1 MSLSA
6 PQLSRRL
13 LRRVLLVTCG
23 ASLLLGLVFVLLY
36 RAEREHDRRHTAML
50 LNATLQVAWE
60 NAMLT
65 SDHSGL
71 DTLLQGLGRLP
82 GVEAVRVLAPDGE
95 VRFADRAELRGTHLP
110 ALPLAAGSTR
120 VEALDTADGP
130 RLRALTPVPNRPGC
144 AGCHGDP
151 AAQPLNGVLV
161 VDYDVAPV
169 DAGTQRSAWLF
180 LLAGLAV
187 IAATATTLWF
197 SLRRE
202 VLRPLADIS
211 RTAVRLAEGALAER
225 VPVHRDDEL
234 GQTAHSVNR
243 MADELARRLAQAEA
257 ARKSMHQLVD
267 SLPLGVRVIRQR
279 DMQVLLA
286 NRAYFAQ
293 LGRRAD
299 EVIDRP
305 CHASSHAR
313 ATPCAPTLVV
323 CPVVELSEPGQHIKT
338 VQRFQHAD
346 GRPLSV
352 EVHAVCIEL
361 ANDST
366 QPELRERCIVESVVD
381 LGQAVKVSHEQR
393 LSELGMLAAGIAHE
407 IHNPLAS
414 VRLGVQ
420 GLLHDLEHGRL
431 DQHELH
437 PAARHA
443 LAVVDDY
450 LRLIDSEI
458 DKCIAVTRRLLQLA
472 RAPSSVPQLVDV
484 GTVLGDTLSLLA
496 WDAEARR
503 IVQRFGVGAEVADS
517 GRVLADE
524 AELRMVFLNL
534 MQNAHHAMPEGGTLS
549 CHVSLA
555 DGQCHVDIEDSGVGM
570 DAATLERIFDP
581 FFSRR
586 ADGVTGTG
594 LGLTIVRGCVERA
607 NGTIIV
613 VSEPG
618 RGTRF
623 RVSLPLAEHSLE
635 EDA

>member
-1 MSLSA
+1 MKPAS
-6 PQLSRRL
+6 PHLSRRL
-13 LRRVLLVTCG
+13 LRRILLVTGG
-23 ASLLLGLVFVLLY
+23 ASLMLGLVFVLLY
-36 RAEREHDRRHTAML
+36 RAEREQAHMHTAML
-50 LNATLQVAWE
+50 LNHTLQVAWE

-82 GVEAVRVLAPDGE
+82 GVEAVRVLGPDGE
-95 VRFADRAELRGTHLP
+95 VRFADDGAHVGERLPELLAGQTGQVV
-110 ALPLAAGSTR
+110 PLTA
-120 VEALDTADGP
+120 ADGAQ
-130 RLRALTPVPNRPGC
+130 RLRAINPVPNRAAC
-144 AGCHGDP
+144 ANCHGDP
-151 AAQPLNGVLV
+151 ARHPLNGVLV
-161 VDYDVAPV
+161 VDYDAAPIA
-169 DAGTQRSAWLF
+169 AGTQRSAWLF

-187 IAATATTLWF
+187 MATIVATLWW

-202 VLRPLADIS
+202 VLQPLEAID
-211 RTAVRLAEGALAER
+211 RTAQKLAGGALDER
-225 VPVHRDDEL
+225 VPVRSDDEL
-234 GQTAHSVNR
+234 GRTAHSVNR
-243 MADELARRLAQAEA
+243 MADELARRLAQTEA
-257 ARKSMHQLVD
+257 AEQRLHQLVD

-293 LGRRAD
+293 LGRRVD
-299 EVIDRP
+299 EVLGHP
-305 CHASSHAR
+305 CHVSSHAR
-313 ATPCAPTLVV
+313 ATPCTPTLVV
-323 CPVVELSEPGQHIKT
+323 CPVVELSEPGQHLKT
-338 VQRFQHAD
+338 VQRHQHAD
-346 GRPLSV
+346 GSPLSV

-361 ANDST
+361 ASDST
-366 QPELRERCIVESVVD
+366 QPDLRERCIVESVVD

-431 DQHELH
+431 ERHELH

-443 LAVVDDY
+443 VAVVDDY

-484 GTVLGDTLSLLA
+484 DTVLGDTLSLLA
-496 WDAEARR
+496 WDAEARQ
-503 IVQRFGVGAEVADS
+503 IEQYCEVGPDVVDR

-534 MQNAHHAMPEGGTLS
+534 LQNAHHAMPEGGTLN
-549 CHVSLA
+549 CRIRLA
-555 DGQCHVDIEDSGVGM
+555 DGQCHVDIEDTGVGM
-570 DAATLERIFDP
+570 DAAMLERIFDP

-586 ADGVTGTG
+586 ADGVAGTG

-607 NGTIIV
+607 NGTIDV
-613 VSEPG
+613 ASEPG

-623 RVSLPLAEHSLE
+623 RVSLPLAEHSLK